1 MPERPLTFV
10 AVTGA
15 AGFIGSHLV
24 ERLVNDGVHV
34 RALVHANANCGIG
47 NLSALPPDILGKL
60 DIRFIDI
67 LDVNNVKAAVQSVDT
82 VFHLAANISIP
93 YSTEAPMLF
102 LQTNVI
108 GTYNILQA
116 IREMKETRTVII
128 SSSEVY
134 GKASGNPL
142 REDHEMCACSPYAAT
157 KIAAEKLAE
166 SYYHSYDADV
176 VIVRPFNT
184 YGPRQSPRAV
194 IPWIINQALESSDI
208 KLGNVFPV
216 RDFLFVRDNV
226 AGMIAAATANDV
238 QGQSFNLATGAGI
251 SVEDLV
257 HKIGSLMGRSLT
269 IHTSASRTRT
279 ANSEVWERIGDTEKA
294 RTKLGWS
301 PKVGLDEGL
310 MLVINAARS
319 STPVAA
325 AERYQA
331 VATGNTI

>member
-1 MPERPLTFV
+1 MSERPLTFV

-24 ERLVNDGVHV
+24 ERLVTGGVYV

-47 NLSALPPDILGKL
+47 NLSALPPDILSKL

-67 LDVNNVKAAVQSVDT
+67 LDANDVQAAVRSVDT

-108 GTYNILQA
+108 GTYNVLQA
-116 IREMKETRTVII
+116 IREMKDTRGVII

-134 GKASGNPL
+134 GKAAAADPI
-142 REDHEMCACSPYAAT
+142 REDHELCACSPYAAS

-166 SYYHSYDADV
+166 SYYHSFDANV
-176 VIVRPFNT
+176 VVVRPFNT

-194 IPWIINQALESSDI
+194 IPWIIHQAMESSEVT
-208 KLGNVFPV
+208 LGNVLAI
-216 RDFLFVRDNV
+216 RDFLFVRDTV
-226 AGMIAAATANDV
+226 EGMIAAATANDV
-238 QGQSFNLATGAGI
+238 QGQSFNLASGAGI
-251 SVEDLV
+251 SIEDLAY
-257 HKIGSLMGRSLT
+257 KIGSLIGRPLT
-269 IHTSASRTRT
+269 IHTSVSRIRAT
-279 ANSEVWERIGDTEKA
+279 NSEVWQRIGDAEKA
-294 RTKLGWS
+294 RAKLGWS

-310 MLVINAARS
+310 MLVINEARS
-319 STPVAA
+319 MPLVVG
-325 AERYQA
+325 ERYQ
-331 VATGNTI
+331 VKATN